1 MKKYI
6 NNRLYD
12 TDKAFEID
20 TYENRYYDFD
30 CRYIKETLY
39 QKQNGE
45 FFLFGQGG
53 SWTIYRQPRKRGGF
67 SGSAVIVPLS
77 IEKAKEWAK
86 AHLSAEVYVLIF
98 GFIE

>member
-12 TDKAFEID
+12 TDTAFEID

-39 QKQNGE
+39 QKRNGE
-45 FFLFGQGG
+45 WFLLAQGG
-53 SWTIYRQPRKRGGF
+53 SWTKYRQPRKRGGF
-67 SGSAVIVPLS
+67 SGDTVIVPLT
-77 IEKAKEWAK
+77 IDEAKEWVK
-86 AHLSAEVYVLIF
+86 NHLSSEAYILTF
-98 GFIE
+98 GFAV

>member
-12 TDKAFEID
+12 TDTAFEID

-39 QKQNGE
+39 QKRNGE
-45 FFLFGQGG
+45 WFLLAQGG
-53 SWTIYRQPRKRGGF
+53 SWTKYRQPRKRGGF
-67 SGSAVIVPLS
+67 SGSTVIVPLS
-77 IEKAKEWAK
+77 IDKAKEWVK
-86 AHLSAEVYVLIF
+86 EHLSPEVYILTF
-98 GFIE
+98 GFIV

>member
-6 NNRLYD
+6 NSRLYD

-20 TYENRYYDFD
+20 TYENHYYDFD

-45 FFLFGQGG
+45 WFLFAQGG
-53 SWTIYRQPRKRGGF
+53 SWTKYRQPRKRGGF
-67 SGSAVIVPLS
+67 SGSTVIVPLS
-77 IEKAKEWAK
+77 IDMAKDWAK
-86 AHLSAEVYVLIF
+86 AHLSPEVYILTF
-98 GFIE
+98 GFIA

>member
-12 TDKAFEID
+12 TDTAFEID

-53 SWTIYRQPRKRGGF
+53 SWTKYRQPHKRGGF
-67 SGSAVIVPLS
+67 CGSAVIVPLS
-77 IEKAKEWAK
+77 IDKAKEWAK
-86 AHLSAEVYVLIF
+86 AHLTPEGYILTF
-98 GFIE
+98 GFIV

>member
-20 TYENRYYDFD
+20 TYENHYHDLD
-30 CRYIKETLY
+30 CRHIKETLY

-45 FFLFGQGG
+45 FFLLGQGG
-53 SWTIYRQPRKRGGF
+53 SWTKYRQPRKRGGF
-67 SGSAVIVPLS
+67 SGSTVIVPLS
-77 IEKAKEWAK
+77 IDMAKDWAK
-86 AHLSAEVYVLIF
+86 AHLSPEVYILTF
-98 GFIE
+98 GFIA

>member
-6 NNRLYD
+6 NNHLYD

-20 TYENRYYDFD
+20 TYENSYHDFD

-39 QKQNGE
+39 QKQNGD
-45 FFLFGQGG
+45 FFLLGQGG
-53 SWTIYRQPRKRGGF
+53 SWTRYRKPRKLGGF

>member
-86 AHLSAEVYVLIF
+86 AHLSPEVYILTF
-98 GFIE
+98 GFVV